1 MKFILCFASVIIKH
15 VVRSLFVCYKLVR
28 SDLSTIWD
36 VSFVKI
42 G

>member
-1 MKFILCFASVIIKH
+1 MKFILCIISVNIKH
-15 VVRSLFVCYKLVR
+15 VVKCIYICYKLVR